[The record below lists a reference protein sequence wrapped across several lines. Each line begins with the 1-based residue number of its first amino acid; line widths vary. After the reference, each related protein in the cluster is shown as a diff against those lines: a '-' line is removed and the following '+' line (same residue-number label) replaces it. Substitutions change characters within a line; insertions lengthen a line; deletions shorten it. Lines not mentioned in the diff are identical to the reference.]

1 MPRPT
6 LEKPNP
12 KLVKIPGR
20 RKYYIRWTE
29 NRRSK
34 VASTGT
40 ESEAEAEQCLN
51 AFVAS
56 INALPDQPTISDLLD
71 LRLKARGPYVAN
83 VKNLTTFAKP
93 LKKYFG
99 HYQPHQ
105 VTPAVQAGYIGFR
118 GGKIPTVKRELEELR
133 AALAVVDDPPKIIIP
148 KAAPPRE
155 RFLSQ
160 EEGKRLADCA
170 GAAHIRLFILI
181 GLSTGARK
189 GAILGLTWDRVDLK
203 HRRIDFRDP
212 EKRETKKRR
221 GVVRISPEL
230 VAALRDQ
237 KQFAR
242 TKNVIEFHGK
252 PVGDIRYGFRLA
264 AERAEVPWAT
274 AHIMKHSVISWLAED
289 GFTIDQI
296 ADFTATNRQTVDR
309 IYRKFNPDYLSDLAE
324 SLSKKVFA
332 PTPLALTNS
341 ENG

>member
-1 MPRPT
+1 MPR
-6 LEKPNP
+6 LI
-12 KLVKIPGR
+12 KITGR
-20 RKYYIRWTE
+20 RKWYITWTE

-34 VASTGT
+34 VVSTGT
-40 ESEAEAEQCLN
+40 ENKAEADACLT
-51 AFVAS
+51 AFIAS
-56 INALPDQPTISDLLD
+56 IHALPDQPTVADLLD
-71 LRLKARGPYVAN
+71 HRIKTRTPYVAN
-83 VKNLTTFAKP
+83 PKNLKQFAKP
-93 LKKYFG
+93 LREYFG
-99 HYQPHQ
+99 GYQPHQ
-105 VTPAVQAGYIGFR
+105 ITPAIQAGYIPYR
-118 GGKIPTVKRELEELR
+118 NGKVPAIKRELEELR
-133 AALAVVDDPPKIIIP
+133 AAVKGYDAPKIVIP
-148 KAAPPRE
+148 ATPPPRE

-160 EEGKRLADCA
+160 EEGNRLVDGA

-203 HRRIDFRDP
+203 RRRLDFRDP
-212 EKRETKKRR
+212 EKQETKKRR
-221 GVVRISPEL
+221 GVVRVSPEL

-242 TKNVIEFHGK
+242 TKHVIEFHGR

-264 AERAEVPWAT
+264 AERAGVPWAT

-332 PTPLALTNS
+332 PTPLALTKP

>member
-1 MPRPT
+1 MPR
-6 LEKPNP
+6 LI
-12 KLVKIPGR
+12 KITGR
-20 RKYYIRWTE
+20 RKWYITWTE

-34 VASTGT
+34 VVSTGT
-40 ESEAEAEQCLN
+40 ENKAEADASLT
-51 AFVAS
+51 AFIAS
-56 INALPDQPTISDLLD
+56 IHALPDQPTVADLLD
-71 LRLKARGPYVAN
+71 HRIESRTPYVAN
-83 VKNLTTFAKP
+83 PKNLKQFAKP
-93 LKKYFG
+93 LREYFG
-99 HYQPHQ
+99 KYQPHQ
-105 VTPAVQAGYIGFR
+105 ITPAIQAGYIPYR
-118 GGKIPTVKRELEELR
+118 NGKVPAIKRELEELR

-155 RFLSQ
+155 RFMTQ
-160 EEGKRLADCA
+160 DEGKRLADCA

-212 EKRETKKRR
+212 LKQETKKRR

-252 PVGDIRYGFRLA
+252 PVGDIRYGFQIA
-264 AERAEVPWAT
+264 AAKAGIPWAT

-296 ADFTATNRQTVDR
+296 ADFTTTNRQTVDR

-332 PTPLALTNS
+332 PTPLARQK
-341 ENG
+341 